1 MTEFRFIHSSDL
13 HLGRRFS
20 NFPED
25 IRGRLVEARHLAID
39 VLASAAREHGADHV
53 FIADDLFDTETPSE
67 RVWRQALTA
76 MAGAEGL
83 QWWILPGN
91 HDSLAAETLWKRFR
105 EEATNGI
112 YLVDTAEPLVIAP
125 RVTLVPSPVSSR
137 FPGRDLTEWMPE
149 GESPEGH
156 LRIGLAHG
164 GVVTFGSEDD
174 GRETIAIDRAH
185 SAGLDYLALG
195 DWHGFVKVTERTF
208 YSGSPERDRFKHE
221 GRGVCLA
228 VTIAGPGAEPQVSD
242 VETGKFAWSEVPLH
256 LTPEQD
262 AARAFAAVLPPERAG
277 RRDVLLRIRA
287 TGWVGLPQ
295 RMALGSAVE
304 HASPEFGHLKLIDS
318 ELGTECAAED
328 LDEIATSGAL
338 RMAAEALYE
347 DTERDEA
354 SLEERRVAEAALSRL
369 YSLVRGQMQ

>member
-1 MTEFRFIHSSDL
+1 MTVFRFVHSSDL

-20 NFPED
+20 NLPED
-25 IRGRLVEARHLAID
+25 IRGRVAEARHLALD
-39 VLASAAREHGADHV
+39 ALALAAREHGAQHV
-53 FIADDLFDTETPSE
+53 LIAGDLFDTETPSE
-67 RVWRQALTA
+67 RVWRQALAA
-76 MAGAEGL
+76 MAAAEGL

-105 EEATNGI
+105 EEAPNGVH
-112 YLVDTAEPLVIAP
+112 LVDAAEPLVIAP

-149 GESPEGH
+149 CTTPEEH

-174 GRETIAIDRAH
+174 GRETIAVDRAR

-195 DWHGFVKVTERTF
+195 DWHGCVKITERTF
-208 YSGSPERDRFKHE
+208 YSGAPERDRFKHQ

-228 VTIAGPGAEPQVSD
+228 VTISGPGAEPLVSE
-242 VETGKFAWSEVPLH
+242 VETGKFDWSEVDLH

-262 AARAFAAVLPPERAG
+262 GAKALSAALPQDGA
-277 RRDVLLRIRA
+277 RRRNVLLRVRA

-295 RMALGSAVE
+295 RMALESAIE
-304 HASPEFGHLKLIDS
+304 HASPEFGHLEFVDTKL
-318 ELGTECAAED
+318 ETECAVED
-328 LDEIATSGAL
+328 LDDIATSGAL
-338 RMAAEALYE
+338 RMAADALYE
-347 DTERDEA
+347 AARPNMA
-354 SLEERRVAEAALSRL
+354 STRERRVAEAALSRL
-369 YSLVRGQMQ
+369 YGFVRGQMQ

>member
-1 MTEFRFIHSSDL
+1 MTAFRFIHSSDL
-13 HLGRRFS
+13 HLGRRFG
-20 NFPED
+20 NFPDD
-25 IRGRLVEARHLAID
+25 IRGRLVEARHAAIG
-39 VLASAAREHGADHV
+39 VLASAARDHGAEHV
-53 FIADDLFDTETPSE
+53 FIAGDLFDTETPSE

-76 MAGAEGL
+76 MAEAEGL

-105 EEATNGI
+105 EEAPSGVQ
-112 YLVDTAEPLVIAP
+112 LVDAAEPLEIAP
-125 RVTLVPSPVSSR
+125 RATLVPSPVSSR

-149 GESPEGH
+149 CKSPEGH

-174 GRETIAIDRAH
+174 GRETIAIDRAR

-195 DWHGFVKVTERTF
+195 DWHGFVEIAERTF

-228 VTIAGPGAEPQVSD
+228 VTIAGPRAAPEVSD
-242 VETGKFAWSEVPLH
+242 VETGKFAWSEVPLY

-262 AARAFAAVLPPERAG
+262 VARAFATALPPEGAG

-287 TGWVGLPQ
+287 TGWVALPQ
-295 RMALGSAVE
+295 RMALGSAAE
-304 HASPEFGHLKLIDS
+304 HVSPEFGHFELVDS
-318 ELGTECAAED
+318 ELGTECAAAD
-328 LDEIATSGAL
+328 LDDIATSGAL

-347 DTERDEA
+347 DTRREEA
-354 SLEERRVAEAALSRL
+354 SPEERRVAEAALSRL
-369 YSLVRGQMQ
+369 YGLARRQMQ